1 MELLSVFDLAFMLS
15 ATALTMLS
23 VSTLQMLAR
32 IGMDKSLF
40 IPVMVS
46 AAFFWCSSIISL
58 VFDVLLASTPSL
70 VVAQDVINL
79 FQQVTLLIGLG
90 ILTYGVFSY
99 WKITKHVKV
108 PKHELALK
116 KDKDE
121 EEKGDKLKRRPRHNK
136 ENQSE
141 KPEL

>member
-1 MELLSVFDLAFMLS
+1 
-15 ATALTMLS
+15 MLS

-58 VFDVLLASTPSL
+58 VFDVLLESTPSL

-79 FQQVTLLIGLG
+79 LQQATLLIGLG

-108 PKHELALK
+108 PKHEHALK

-121 EEKGDKLKRRPRHNK
+121 EEKGAVIVLNCTLRSVSSKFKKIAGKVRKIIQRRNT
-136 ENQSE
+136 
-141 KPEL
+141 